1 MSNSS
6 GAYVGI
12 DISSRSTVLSI
23 YNSNMEEP
31 ATVSTVLG
39 EENYSI
45 PTVLAKKLGMGQWFF
60 GEEALLKSR
69 TKEAVLVDELY
80 NLALRDEQVLVDG
93 QNYFARDL
101 LVIYFNKL
109 FSIPGPMAAM
119 SEIEKLVV
127 CTPQISIEV
136 MELMNYVVGKLGIDS
151 NKLTIIDRNECF
163 YYYALSGK
171 PELFLY
177 SVALFDYSGNNMVSC
192 IMNRNQ
198 ATRPQLIT
206 LDVVNHGDITENK
219 DEMFDAII
227 AETFGSK
234 LFSAVYLVG
243 DGFDGEWMKL
253 SLTRLCKGRKVFL
266 GKNLYSKGA
275 CYAGFIK
282 DGKRDWPFI
291 FIGDNDLK
299 LNLSIKVLE
308 NNNLRFLTLIDAG
321 ESWYDAKGECEVILD
336 GEPELEFYLQRPE
349 SREVHTEILELTDI
363 PKRENRTTRLRIEAS
378 PISDVAVSIAIT
390 DLGFGEISP
399 SSGKSWEHTI
409 SLKGN

>member
-80 NLALRDEQVLVDG
+80 TLALRDEQVLVDG

-163 YYYALSGK
+163 YFYALSGK

-378 PISDVAVSIAIT
+378 PISDVAVSIVIT

>member
-93 QNYFARDL
+93 QNYYARDL

-378 PISDVAVSIAIT
+378 PISDVAVSIVIT